1 MQPSEG
7 VSSGRGPSALVPAV
21 PLLDVQ
27 RQYAPLREEIR
38 AAVTRVCDS
47 GRFILGPD
55 CEELERAIA
64 AYTRTRHAIAC
75 ASGSD
80 ALLLAL
86 MALGIGPGD
95 EVILPS
101 FTFFATASAVWRLG
115 AMPVFVDIDP
125 VTFNLCP
132 NATRARIT
140 RATKAI
146 LPVHLFGQ
154 CAHMD
159 ALAEIARPHKLPI
172 IEDACQAI
180 GAVWRGVPAGGLG
193 DVACF
198 SFYPTK
204 NLGGFGD
211 GGMLTTNRDDLA
223 AQLRLL
229 RVHGMEPR
237 YYHQIVGINSRL
249 DSIQAAVLNVKL
261 PHLDDWA
268 KRRSENAT
276 RYDELFRGTGLA
288 RLLTLPKSAGPCT
301 HVWNQ
306 YTIRVPDG
314 RRDSLRQYLAQMK
327 IGTEIYYP
335 VPLHRQACFTS
346 LSYAEGSLPESE
358 RAAREVLSLPI
369 FPELEPAEIE
379 TVVYRIAE
387 FFGIRRGQIEPT
399 VRRPHFLGHPA
410 PAETVLPKVA

>member
-1 MQPSEG
+1 
-7 VSSGRGPSALVPAV
+7 
-21 PLLDVQ
+21 
-27 RQYAPLREEIR
+27 
-38 AAVTRVCDS
+38 
-47 GRFILGPD
+47 
-55 CEELERAIA
+55 
-64 AYTRTRHAIAC
+64 
-75 ASGSD
+75 
-80 ALLLAL
+80 
-86 MALGIGPGD
+86 
-95 EVILPS
+95 
-101 FTFFATASAVWRLG
+101 
-115 AMPVFVDIDP
+115 
-125 VTFNLCP
+125 
-132 NATRARIT
+132 
-140 RATKAI
+140 
-146 LPVHLFGQ
+146 
-154 CAHMD
+154 MD
-159 ALAEIARPHKLPI
+159 ALAEIARPHRLPI

-180 GAVWRGVPAGGLG
+180 GALWRGVPAGGLG
-193 DVACF
+193 DIGCF

-211 GGMLTTNRDDLA
+211 GGILTTNRDDLA

-229 RVHGMEPR
+229 RAHGMEPR
-237 YYHQIVGINSRL
+237 YYHHIVGINSRL

-276 RYDELFRGTGLA
+276 RYDELFRKTGLA
-288 RLLTLPKSAGPCT
+288 RLLTLPKTADACT

-314 RRDSLRQYLAQMK
+314 RRDSLRQYLAQVK

-335 VPLHRQACFTS
+335 VPLHRQACFSS

-387 FFGIRRGQIEPT
+387 FFGIRRGQVEPT

-410 PAETVLPKVA
+410 PTENVLPKVA